1 MEVLLMIKGILDE
14 LMLKNSENLSQ
25 HNFQTNSS
33 LRINKDVE
41 KLKINDDTSNED
53 IIFDEYSSKITNSY
67 VELQD
72 VMSNKD
78 KYEISKNDEDKVD
91 LNSLI
96 LNKE

>member
-1 MEVLLMIKGILDE
+1 MIKGILDE
-14 LMLKNSENLSQ
+14 LILKNSENLSQ

-33 LRINKDVE
+33 LGINKDVD

-67 VELQD
+67 VELQN
-72 VMSNKD
+72 VINNKD
-78 KYEISKNDEDKVD
+78 KYEISKGDKDKVN